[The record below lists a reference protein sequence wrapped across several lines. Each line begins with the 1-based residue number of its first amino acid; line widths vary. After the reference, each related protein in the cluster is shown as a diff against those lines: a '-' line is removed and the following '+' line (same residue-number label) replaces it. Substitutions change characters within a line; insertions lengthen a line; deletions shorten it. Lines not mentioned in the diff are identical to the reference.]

1 MAFFIFCEL
10 CVLFGVEKGFFMT
23 SNRVH
28 RLSAL
33 AIMIALDYLL
43 TPIFRIE
50 GMVFMSSVMNVIA
63 GTFMTPLYAVA
74 MAFIVAI
81 MRILTQPGVA
91 SVAPLA
97 IIGSV
102 PGAFLASYCYRLTRK
117 VSMSWFG
124 EFLGTGL
131 IGSFISA
138 PVMVWFWTY
147 SANGDSELL
156 AKASQAQ
163 SLFLFTPRFILATLI
178 GGAIAM
184 LVLRGL
190 RYSTSFMNLAR
201 LYEVEEIERER

>member
-1 MAFFIFCEL
+1 
-10 CVLFGVEKGFFMT
+10 
-23 SNRVH
+23 
-28 RLSAL
+28 
-33 AIMIALDYLL
+33 
-43 TPIFRIE
+43 
-50 GMVFMSSVMNVIA
+50 
-63 GTFMTPLYAVA
+63 
-74 MAFIVAI
+74 
-81 MRILTQPGVA
+81 
-91 SVAPLA
+91 
-97 IIGSV
+97 
-102 PGAFLASYCYRLTRK
+102 
-117 VSMSWFG
+117 MSWFG

-178 GGAIAM
+178 GGAIVM

-201 LYEVEEIERER
+201 LYEVE

>member
-1 MAFFIFCEL
+1 MVFFIFCEL

-63 GTFMTPLYAVA
+63 GIPLYAVA

-81 MRILTQPGVA
+81 MQILTQPGVA

-97 IIGSV
+97 II
-102 PGAFLASYCYRLTRK
+102 L
-117 VSMSWFG
+117 
-124 EFLGTGL
+124 
-131 IGSFISA
+131 
-138 PVMVWFWTY
+138 
-147 SANGDSELL
+147 
-156 AKASQAQ
+156 
-163 SLFLFTPRFILATLI
+163 
-178 GGAIAM
+178 
-184 LVLRGL
+184 
-190 RYSTSFMNLAR
+190 
-201 LYEVEEIERER
+201 